1 MDDGYFYNRE
11 RVVLLLRKDSFTNEK
26 SYIYNR
32 EKDYFT
38 IWECLENLD
47 DGYFYSRER
56 VVLLLR
62 KDSFTMKQHLPGS
75 SL

>member
-1 MDDGYFYNRE
+1 M
-11 RVVLLLRKDSFTNEK
+11 VVLLLIKDSFTNEK